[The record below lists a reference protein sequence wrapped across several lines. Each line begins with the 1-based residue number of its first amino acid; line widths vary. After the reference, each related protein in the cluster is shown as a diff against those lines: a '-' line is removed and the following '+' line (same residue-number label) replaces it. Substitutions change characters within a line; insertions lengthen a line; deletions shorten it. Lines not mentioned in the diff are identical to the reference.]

1 MRLGIIDRYI
11 LRYFLGTF
19 FLTLILILLIAV
31 VFDIS
36 EKIEDFITKG
46 ASARE
51 IILDYYLNFIV
62 YYGNMFSS
70 MIVFISTI
78 FFTSMLTNRT
88 EIVAILTG
96 GMSFKRLMYPYAL
109 GTIIVT
115 LISMLLAHFVI
126 PISNVRRLHF
136 ENLYINITS
145 GERNNDLHRQI
156 KPGHLIYL
164 ENYNSERLSGY
175 RFTYEVFNGQQ
186 MTSKLSS
193 DFIRFDTVS
202 NTWKLDNY
210 TIRFIKN
217 EGDNLII
224 GRQLDTT
231 FDFHPDELSPKLY
244 SVTMMNTPRLLNFI
258 RAEKIRGSEKLN
270 MYLLELHQRTAWPF
284 ATVILVLIAVSLSS
298 QKRRGGMGLNIAV
311 GLGLCVTYVFFQR
324 VSVVF
329 STNGNLSPFVALW
342 VPNLI
347 FALVGI
353 YLYRAAPK

>member
-1 MRLGIIDRYI
+1 MKFGIIDRYI

-19 FLTLILILLIAV
+19 FLTLVLILLIAI

-62 YYGNMFSS
+62 YYGNMFTS

-88 EIVAILTG
+88 EIVAILTS
-96 GMSFKRLMYPYAL
+96 GMSFRRLMYPYAV
-109 GTIIVT
+109 GTLIVT
-115 LISMLLAHFVI
+115 VISMLLAHFVI

-136 ENLYINITS
+136 ENLYINVTS

-175 RFTYEVFNGQQ
+175 RFTYEIFDSQKLV
-186 MTSKLSS
+186 SKLSS
-193 DFIRFDTVS
+193 DFIRYDTISKV
-202 NTWKLDNY
+202 WKLDNY
-210 TIRFIKN
+210 TIRYPGSD
-217 EGDNLII
+217 GDRLII
-224 GRQLDTT
+224 GRQLDTV
-231 FDFHPDELSPKLY
+231 FDFLPDELSPKLY
-244 SVTMMNTPRLLNFI
+244 SVTMMNTPRLIDFI

-311 GLGLCVTYVFFQR
+311 GLGLCVTYIFFQR

-342 VPNLI
+342 VPNAL
-347 FALVGI
+347 FTLVGI
-353 YLYRAAPK
+353 YLYRTAPK

>member
-51 IILDYYLNFIV
+51 IVLDYYLNFIV

-78 FFTSMLTNRT
+78 FFTSMLANRT

-96 GMSFKRLMYPYAL
+96 GMSFKRLMYPYAI

-126 PISNVRRLHF
+126 PVSNVRRLHF
-136 ENLYINITS
+136 ENLYINVTS

-156 KPGHLIYL
+156 KPGHLVYL

-175 RFTYEVFNGQQ
+175 RFTYEVFHGQK
-186 MTSKLSS
+186 MISKLSS
-193 DFIRFDTVS
+193 DFIRFDTLT

-210 TIRFIKN
+210 TIRYIEK
-217 EGDNLII
+217 DRDRLQI

-244 SVTMMNTPRLLNFI
+244 SVTMMNTPRLLQFI

-298 QKRRGGMGLNIAV
+298 QKRRGGMGLNIAL

-329 STNGNLSPFVALW
+329 STNGNLSPLVALW
-342 VPNLI
+342 VPNVI

-353 YLYRAAPK
+353 YLYRVAPK

>member
-1 MRLGIIDRYI
+1 MRVGIIDRYI

-19 FLTLILILLIAV
+19 FLTLVLILLIAI

-51 IILDYYLNFIV
+51 IIFDYYLNFIV
-62 YYGNMFSS
+62 YYGNMFTS

-96 GMSFKRLMYPYAL
+96 GMSFRRLMFPYAV

-115 LISMLLAHFVI
+115 VISMLLAHFVI
-126 PISNVRRLHF
+126 PISNVHRLHF
-136 ENLYINITS
+136 ENLYINVTS

-164 ENYNSERLSGY
+164 ENYNPDRMSGY
-175 RFTYEVFNGQQ
+175 RFTYEVFDGQRLI
-186 MTSKLSS
+186 SKLSS
-193 DFIRFDTVS
+193 DFISFDTVQS
-202 NTWKLDNY
+202 KWRLDNY
-210 TIRFIKN
+210 TIRFIQE
-217 EGDNLII
+217 EGDRLVI
-224 GRQLDTT
+224 GRQLDTV
-231 FDFHPDELSPKLY
+231 FDFKPNELSPKLY
-244 SVTMMNTPRLLNFI
+244 SVTMMNTPRLIEFI
-258 RAEKIRGSEKLN
+258 RAEKVRGSEKIN

-298 QKRRGGMGLNIAV
+298 QKRRGGMGLNIAL

-329 STNGNLSPFVALW
+329 STNGNLSPFIALW
-342 VPNLI
+342 VPNVI
-347 FALVGI
+347 FAVVGV
-353 YLYRAAPK
+353 YLYRIAPK

>member
-51 IILDYYLNFIV
+51 IVLDYYLNFIV

-78 FFTSMLTNRT
+78 FFTSMLANRT

-96 GMSFKRLMYPYAL
+96 GMSFKRLMLPYAI
-109 GTIIVT
+109 GTLIVT

-126 PISNVRRLHF
+126 PVSNVRRLHF
-136 ENLYINITS
+136 ENLYINVTS

-175 RFTYEVFNGQQ
+175 RFTYEVFHGQK
-186 MTSKLSS
+186 MISKLSS
-193 DFIRFDTVS
+193 DFIRFDTLT

-210 TIRFIKN
+210 TIRYIQDD
-217 EGDNLII
+217 GDKLLI
-224 GRQLDTT
+224 GRQLDTA

-244 SVTMMNTPRLLNFI
+244 SVTMMNTPRLLQFI

-298 QKRRGGMGLNIAV
+298 QKRRGGMGLNIAL
-311 GLGLCVTYVFFQR
+311 GLGLCVTYIFFQR

-329 STNGNLSPFVALW
+329 STNGNLSPLVALW
-342 VPNLI
+342 VPNVL
-347 FALVGI
+347 FAIVGI
-353 YLYRAAPK
+353 YLYRTAPK